1 MTLFLKN
8 LSPNVGHY
16 FYTRRIAMSY
26 EYEIAYDISKLQEW
40 EHVGEGFVH
49 EDKRYALLQSKK
61 HPEIGV
67 WLSFNNPNTALKIV
81 IGRTRTSAAVSYTHL
96 RAHETDSYLVCR

>member
-61 HPEIGV
+61 HAEIGV
-67 WLSFNNPNTALKIV
+67 WLSFNNPNTALKLSLIH
-81 IGRTRTSAAVSYTHL
+81 ISEPTRRTPISYAVFCL
-96 RAHETDSYLVCR
+96 KKK